1 MLREGLYQDLT
12 AWKVNLDYLEEQDYF
27 KIFEH
32 EQINVPSFQ
41 VDDLSR
47 VVNYII
53 RTVIVEDKSL
63 DRQISFIKDTRNKR
77 RCTYKQLQYFDRI
90 LGRNY
95 YYNLNDKQKKYLAN
109 QPVCVLSKLIDLF
122 KNTEFFAYRVFNS
135 SAEVYRP

>member
-77 RCTYKQLQYFDRI
+77 RCTYKQLQYLDRI
-90 LGRNY
+90 LKNQY
-95 YYNLNDKQKKYLAN
+95 YYELSDKQMKYLSN
-109 QPVCVLSKLIDLF
+109 QPVCVISKLIDLF
-122 KNTEFFAYRVFNS
+122 KNTEFFAYHLNKCCAHHR
-135 SAEVYRP
+135 

>member
-12 AWKVNLDYLEEQDYF
+12 AWKINLDYLEEEDYF

-32 EQINVPSFQ
+32 EEIQIPDFQ
-41 VDDLSR
+41 VKDLSR

-77 RCTYKQLQYFDRI
+77 RCTDKQFQYLDVI
-90 LGRNY
+90 LGRKY
-95 YYNLNDKQKKYLAN
+95 FYQFNDKQKKYIKN
-109 QPVCVLSKLIDLF
+109 QPVCVISKLIEVF
-122 KNTEFFAYRVFNS
+122 KNTEFFAYQVFNS

>member
-77 RCTYKQLQYFDRI
+77 RCTYKQLQYLDRI
-90 LGRNY
+90 LKNQY
-95 YYNLNDKQKKYLAN
+95 YYELSDKQMKYLSN
-109 QPVCVLSKLIDLF
+109 QPVCVISKLIDLF
-122 KNTEFFAYRVFNS
+122 KNTEFFAYHLSKCCANHK
-135 SAEVYRP
+135 

>member
-12 AWKVNLDYLEEQDYF
+12 DWKVNLNYLEEKDYF

-32 EQINVPSFQ
+32 EEIHIPNFQ
-41 VDDLSR
+41 VDDLSI

-77 RCTYKQLQYFDRI
+77 RCTYKQLQYLDRI
-90 LGRNY
+90 LKNQY
-95 YYNLNDKQKKYLAN
+95 YYELSDKQMKYLSN
-109 QPVCVLSKLIDLF
+109 QPVCVISKLIDLF
-122 KNTEFFAYRVFNS
+122 KNTEFFAYHLNKCCANHR
-135 SAEVYRP
+135 

>member
-77 RCTYKQLQYFDRI
+77 RCTYKQLQYLDRI
-90 LGRNY
+90 LKNQY
-95 YYNLNDKQKKYLAN
+95 YYELSDKQMKYLSN
-109 QPVCVLSKLIDLF
+109 QPVCVISKLIDLF
-122 KNTEFFAYRVFNS
+122 KNTEFFAYHLNKCCANHR
-135 SAEVYRP
+135 

>member
-32 EQINVPSFQ
+32 EKINVPSFQ

-53 RTVIVEDKSL
+53 RPVIVEDKSL

-77 RCTYKQLQYFDRI
+77 RCTYKQLQYLDRI
-90 LGRNY
+90 LKNQY
-95 YYNLNDKQKKYLAN
+95 YYELSDKQMKYLSN
-109 QPVCVLSKLIDLF
+109 QPVCVISKLIDLF
-122 KNTEFFAYRVFNS
+122 KNTEFFAYHLNKCCANHR
-135 SAEVYRP
+135 

>member
-12 AWKVNLDYLEEQDYF
+12 AWKINLDYLEEQDYF

-53 RTVIVEDKSL
+53 RTVIIENKSL
-63 DRQISFIKDTRNKR
+63 DRQISFFPDTRNKHR
-77 RCTYKQLQYFDRI
+77 STYKQLQYLDRI
-90 LGRNY
+90 LKNQY
-95 YYNLNDKQKKYLAN
+95 YYELSDKQMKYLSN
-109 QPVCVLSKLIDLF
+109 QPVCVISKLIDLF
-122 KNTEFFAYRVFNS
+122 KNTEFFAYHLNKCCANHR
-135 SAEVYRP
+135 

>member
-77 RCTYKQLQYFDRI
+77 RC
-90 LGRNY
+90 
-95 YYNLNDKQKKYLAN
+95 YLS
-109 QPVCVLSKLIDLF
+109 PS
-122 KNTEFFAYRVFNS
+122 
-135 SAEVYRP
+135 

>member
-77 RCTYKQLQYFDRI
+77 RCTYKQLQYLDRI
-90 LGRNY
+90 LKNQY
-95 YYNLNDKQKKYLAN
+95 YYELSDKQMKYLSN
-109 QPVCVLSKLIDLF
+109 QPVCVISKLIDLF
-122 KNTEFFAYRVFNS
+122 KNTEFFAYQVFKN